1 MPPSL
6 RQRTA
11 GRTSSSTTTSSATTL
26 TSSSTPAPSSTS
38 TSTSTSSSSQPSQP
52 STGSV
57 SEGGAFIEVESDLLH
72 DMQDTL
78 GDQLHKTNE
87 TVAATWR
94 STKASA
100 NEKMKVVEHQMSETW
115 DASKAAFEGAKR
127 LLRFE
132 ELPKEWQSNPYILTG
147 YRFLSSKRQCLWSI
161 FKIHNETCNIWTH
174 MLGLIGLVG
183 LGLYIHTTFLQH
195 GTVWDHA
202 VFLFFFLAASKCLI
216 CSTLYH
222 TFLCHSRLPVMRCAA
237 TLDYIGI
244 GVLITASVMATLHY
258 GFFCDVERWIFL
270 AFSFGMGIVGCILPL
285 YPFFD
290 LPSFRYFRIFIFL
303 GMACSGI
310 VPLTYV
316 AYMKGPLNT
325 WNFIAPFCK
334 SGLAYLTG
342 LLFYGHRFPEKQF
355 PGVFDRWG
363 HSHQVWHVAV
373 VAGIYYH
380 YMAMVHFYNSR
391 YSFGC
396 QAVYG
401 GYDHHELHAQQQMQ
415 DSWMMGGA
423 AAAASAASSWFPT
436 VGAKAT
442 MAAVSA

>member
-1 MPPSL
+1 MPPTL
-6 RQRTA
+6 RKRPTQGSSTK
-11 GRTSSSTTTSSATTL
+11 SSSTTTSSY
-26 TSSSTPAPSSTS
+26 SSSSTS
-38 TSTSTSSSSQPSQP
+38 TITLTSDKPEVSSY
-52 STGSV
+52 
-57 SEGGAFIEVESDLLH
+57 IEVESDLLH
-72 DMQDTL
+72 DIQDKV
-78 GDQLHKTNE
+78 GDSLAKTNE
-87 TVAATWR
+87 TVQATWR
-94 STKASA
+94 SAKASA
-100 NEKMKVVEHQMSETW
+100 DETIKNVETHIGETW
-115 DASKAAFEGAKR
+115 DASKAALEGAKR

-147 YRFLSSKRQCLWSI
+147 YRFLSSKRQCLLSI

-174 MLGLIGLVG
+174 MLGFFGLIA
-183 LGLYIHTTFLQH
+183 LGYYIHMEMLKN
-195 GTVWDHA
+195 GSMWDHG
-202 VFLFFFLAASKCLI
+202 VFLLFFLAASKCLV

-258 GFFCDVERWIFL
+258 GFFCDAERWLFM
-270 AFSFGMGIVGCILPL
+270 AFSLGMGVVGCILPL

-310 VPLTYV
+310 VPLSYV
-316 AYMKGPLNT
+316 TYMKGLVPT

-355 PGVFDRWG
+355 PGFFDRWG

-380 YMAMVHFYNSR
+380 YVAMVHFYNSR
-391 YSFGC
+391 YTFGC
-396 QAVYG
+396 MNVYA
-401 GYDHHELHAQQQMQ
+401 GYENPHDLHH
-415 DSWMMGGA
+415 DP
-423 AAAASAASSWFPT
+423 ASFNLPWVQSHF
-436 VGAKAT
+436 
-442 MAAVSA
+442 MAPSPSN

>member
-1 MPPSL
+1 
-6 RQRTA
+6 
-11 GRTSSSTTTSSATTL
+11 
-26 TSSSTPAPSSTS
+26 
-38 TSTSTSSSSQPSQP
+38 
-52 STGSV
+52 
-57 SEGGAFIEVESDLLH
+57 
-72 DMQDTL
+72 MQDTL
-78 GDQLHKTNE
+78 EDQLHKTNE

-174 MLGLIGLVG
+174 MLGLIGLIG
-183 LGLYIHTTFLQH
+183 LGLYIHTTFLHH

-401 GYDHHELHAQQQMQ
+401 GYDHHELPDLVQQQAMH
-415 DSWMMGGA
+415 DSWMGGVI
-423 AAAASAASSWFPT
+423 STTASSWF
-436 VGAKAT
+436 AKAT
-442 MAAVSA
+442 MASVSA

>member
-1 MPPSL
+1 MSSVRSL
-6 RQRTA
+6 
-11 GRTSSSTTTSSATTL
+11 SSLSGPEAY
-26 TSSSTPAPSSTS
+26 
-38 TSTSTSSSSQPSQP
+38 
-52 STGSV
+52 
-57 SEGGAFIEVESDLLH
+57 IEVESDLLH
-72 DMQDTL
+72 NMQDTL
-78 GDQLHKTNE
+78 GESLSKTNE

-100 NEKMKVVEHQMSETW
+100 NETIRVVESQMNETW

-127 LLRFE
+127 LLTFE

-161 FKIHNETCNIWTH
+161 FRIHNETCNIWTH
-174 MLGLIGLVG
+174 MIGLIGLIA
-183 LGLYIHTTFLQH
+183 LGFYIHTTFLKH
-195 GTVWDHA
+195 GTFWDHA
-202 VFLFFFLAASKCLI
+202 VFIFFFLAASKCLI

-258 GFFCDVERWIFL
+258 GFFCDTERWIFL
-270 AFSFGMGIVGCILPL
+270 SFSLGMGIVGCILPL

-290 LPSFRYFRIFIFL
+290 LPSFRYFRIIIFL

-310 VPLTYV
+310 VPLSYA
-316 AYMKGPLNT
+316 AYTKGFASTLS
-325 WNFIAPFCK
+325 FIAPFCK
-334 SGLAYLTG
+334 SGLAYVTG

-363 HSHQVWHVAV
+363 HSHQLWHVAV

-380 YMAMVHFYNSR
+380 YMAMVHFYNER

-396 QAVYG
+396 QAGYG
-401 GYDHHELHAQQQMQ
+401 EYDHLQFH
-415 DSWMMGGA
+415 A
-423 AAAASAASSWFPT
+423 AATDSTSGLNSLFGSWFP
-436 VGAKAT
+436 
-442 MAAVSA
+442 SASASA

>member
-1 MPPSL
+1 MSPSL

-11 GRTSSSTTTSSATTL
+11 GRASSSSSTSTNTITSSSTK
-26 TSSSTPAPSSTS
+26 TS
-38 TSTSTSSSSQPSQP
+38 TKTPSQP
-52 STGSV
+52 STGDSS
-57 SEGGAFIEVESDLLH
+57 SEAFIEVESDLLH

-94 STKASA
+94 STKATA

-174 MLGLIGLVG
+174 MLGLIGLIG
-183 LGLYIHTTFLQH
+183 LGLYIHTTFLHQ

-258 GFFCDVERWIFL
+258 GFFCDVERWVFL
-270 AFSFGMGIVGCILPL
+270 AFSLGMGIVGCILPL

-303 GMACSGI
+303 GMACSGV
-310 VPLTYV
+310 VPLAYV

-334 SGLAYLTG
+334 SGVAYLTG

-401 GYDHHELHAQQQMQ
+401 GYDHHDFPDFAQQQAMH
-415 DSWMMGGA
+415 DSWMGGVISTT
-423 AAAASAASSWFPT
+423 ASNWF
-436 VGAKAT
+436 AKAT
-442 MAAVSA
+442 MASVSA

>member
-1 MPPSL
+1 
-6 RQRTA
+6 
-11 GRTSSSTTTSSATTL
+11 
-26 TSSSTPAPSSTS
+26 
-38 TSTSTSSSSQPSQP
+38 
-52 STGSV
+52 
-57 SEGGAFIEVESDLLH
+57 
-72 DMQDTL
+72 MQDSL
-78 GDQLHKTNE
+78 GESLSKTNE

-100 NEKMKVVEHQMSETW
+100 NETMRVVENQMSETW

-132 ELPKEWQSNPYILTG
+132 ELPKEWQSNPYIHTG

-161 FKIHNETCNIWTH
+161 FRIHNETCNIWTH
-174 MLGLIGLVG
+174 MLGFAGLIA
-183 LGLYIHTTFLQH
+183 LGFYIHTTFLEH
-195 GTVWDHA
+195 GSFWDHA

-237 TLDYIGI
+237 TFDYIGI

-258 GFFCDVERWIFL
+258 GFFCDAEKWIFL

-290 LPSFRYFRIFIFL
+290 LPSFRYFRIFIFV
-303 GMACSGI
+303 GMACSGV
-310 VPLTYV
+310 VPLSYAAYV
-316 AYMKGPLNT
+316 KGFSNT
-325 WNFIAPFCK
+325 FSFIFPFFK

-342 LLFYGHRFPEKQF
+342 LLFYGHRFPEKRF

-380 YMAMVHFYNSR
+380 YMAMVHFYNAR
-391 YSFGC
+391 YTFGC

-401 GYDHHELHAQQQMQ
+401 GYEHEHLFAGQGMQ
-415 DSWMMGGA
+415 DSVMGGA
-423 AAAASAASSWFPT
+423 SASWFPT
-436 VGAKAT
+436 AT
-442 MAAVSA
+442 AVATA

>member
-11 GRTSSSTTTSSATTL
+11 GRASSSSSSSSTSTTTATSSSTSKKTKT
-26 TSSSTPAPSSTS
+26 
-38 TSTSTSSSSQPSQP
+38 PSQP
-52 STGSV
+52 STGDSS
-57 SEGGAFIEVESDLLH
+57 SEAFIEVESDLLH

-78 GDQLHKTNE
+78 EDQLHKTNE

-174 MLGLIGLVG
+174 MLGLIGLIG
-183 LGLYIHTTFLQH
+183 LGLYIHTTFLHH

-401 GYDHHELHAQQQMQ
+401 GYDHHEFPDLVQQQAMH
-415 DSWMMGGA
+415 DSWMGGVI
-423 AAAASAASSWFPT
+423 STTASSWF
-436 VGAKAT
+436 AKAT
-442 MAAVSA
+442 MASVSA

>member
-11 GRTSSSTTTSSATTL
+11 GRASSTSISSSTTTATSSL
-26 TSSSTPAPSSTS
+26 TSAHPTCSSSTTP
-38 TSTSTSSSSQPSQP
+38 PSQP
-52 STGSV
+52 STGDSS
-57 SEGGAFIEVESDLLH
+57 SEAFIEVESNLLH

-78 GDQLHKTNE
+78 EDQLHKTNE

-94 STKASA
+94 STKATA

-174 MLGLIGLVG
+174 MLGLFGLIG
-183 LGLYIHTTFLQH
+183 LGLYIHTTFLHH

-270 AFSFGMGIVGCILPL
+270 AFSFGMGVVGCILPL

-316 AYMKGPLNT
+316 AYMKGPINT

-401 GYDHHELHAQQQMQ
+401 GYDHHEFPDLVQQQAMH
-415 DSWMMGGA
+415 DSWMGGVI
-423 AAAASAASSWFPT
+423 STTASSWF
-436 VGAKAT
+436 AKAT
-442 MAAVSA
+442 MTSVGA

>member
-1 MPPSL
+1 MAPSL
-6 RQRTA
+6 RQRP
-11 GRTSSSTTTSSATTL
+11 GRALSSASSKAAFTTTAN
-26 TSSSTPAPSSTS
+26 STS
-38 TSTSTSSSSQPSQP
+38 TSTSHTTHVIGSTPSSQEPD
-52 STGSV
+52 
-57 SEGGAFIEVESDLLH
+57 AFIEVESNLLH

-78 GDQLHKTNE
+78 GDQLSKTNE

-100 NEKMKVVEHQMSETW
+100 GEKIRVVEHQMTETW

-174 MLGLIGLVG
+174 MLGLVGLIC
-183 LGLYIHTTFLQH
+183 LGLYIHTVPLKA
-195 GTVWDHA
+195 GSLWDHS

-258 GFFCDVERWIFL
+258 GFFCDAERWIFL
-270 AFSFGMGIVGCILPL
+270 AFSFGMGVVGCILPL

-303 GMACSGI
+303 GMACSGV

-316 AYMKGPLNT
+316 AYMKGFINT
-325 WNFIAPFCK
+325 WNFIFPFFK

-355 PGVFDRWG
+355 PGLFDRWG

-391 YSFGC
+391 YTFGC

-401 GYDHHELHAQQQMQ
+401 GYEHASSSAIQQDRLM
-415 DSWMMGGA
+415 
-423 AAAASAASSWFPT
+423 AAASGSAWFP
-436 VGAKAT
+436 AT
-442 MAAVSA
+442 SSVSA

>member
-1 MPPSL
+1 MAPAL
-6 RQRTA
+6 RQRPNRA
-11 GRTSSSTTTSSATTL
+11 SSSSSSNTTAATTT
-26 TSSSTPAPSSTS
+26 
-38 TSTSTSSSSQPSQP
+38 TSTSSIPLVTPSSTTCAK
-52 STGSV
+52 STSN
-57 SEGGAFIEVESDLLH
+57 SHSHSPDAFIEVESDLLH
-72 DMQDTL
+72 NMQDTL
-78 GDQLHKTNE
+78 EESISKTNE

-100 NEKMKVVEHQMSETW
+100 NETIRVVENQMSETW

-161 FKIHNETCNIWTH
+161 FRIHNETCNIWTH
-174 MLGLIGLVG
+174 MLGLIGLIG
-183 LGLYIHTTFLQH
+183 LGLYIHTTFLKH
-195 GTVWDHA
+195 GSIWDHA

-270 AFSFGMGIVGCILPL
+270 SFSFGMGVVGCILPL

-303 GMACSGI
+303 GMACSGVI
-310 VPLTYV
+310 PLTYV
-316 AYMKGPLNT
+316 AYMKGVVNT
-325 WNFIAPFCK
+325 WNFIAPFFK
-334 SGLAYLTG
+334 SGLAYLFG
-342 LLFYGHRFPEKQF
+342 LMFYGHRFPEKQF
-355 PGVFDRWG
+355 PGIFDRWG
-363 HSHQVWHVAV
+363 HSHQIWHVAV

-391 YSFGC
+391 FTYGC

-401 GYDHHELHAQQQMQ
+401 GYEHEHLFPGQDAQDQL
-415 DSWMMGGA
+415 WGGP
-423 AAAASAASSWFPT
+423 SSSWIP
-436 VGAKAT
+436 
-442 MAAVSA
+442 AVSASATA